1 MLTKLV
7 VALAAV
13 AATVAQAETIF
24 RETFDDADWES
35 RWVASEWKPAAE
47 VGAFEQV
54 TGLHYTA
61 EGDKA
66 IKTSEDARFYA
77 LTAKFDK
84 AFDNKGKDLFLS
96 YLVQHEQKLDCGGAY
111 IKLLPADVDQK
122 NFGGDSPYNVMFGPD
137 ICGSTKKT
145 HAILNYARPGEEA
158 VNMDHKDSI
167 RAESDTDA
175 HVYSFILK
183 KDNTYEVKI
192 DGKSIKDGE
201 LAKSWPFQPEKQ
213 IKDPKQSKPKDWVDT
228 KQIPD
233 PEDKKPEG
241 YDDIPKTIPDPE
253 AEKPEDWDDEDDG
266 EWEPAMIENPEFK
279 GDWTPKMIDNPDYKG
294 EWEHPMIENPD
305 YFEDD
310 AMYNVAKNV
319 GAIGFELWQV
329 KSGTL
334 FDDILVT
341 DSDAM
346 YNVAKNVGAIGFEL
360 WQVKSGTLFDD
371 ILVTD
376 SEDEFNAH
384 EEAVLAK
391 TEAMAAKKKEI
402 QDEEKAK
409 KEAEAEA
416 KAKEEAEKEEA
427 DEADEEEAE
436 DAAEEADE
444 KETKEEAEEEATEE
458 KTEKDEL

>member
-24 RETFDDADWES
+24 RETFDDADWEG
-35 RWVASEWKPAAE
+35 RWVASTWKPSAE
-47 VGAFEQV
+47 VGKFEQV
-54 TGLHYTA
+54 AGKHYTE
-61 EGDKA
+61 EGDQA
-66 IKTSEDARFYA
+66 VKTSEDARFYA
-77 LTAKFDK
+77 LSAKFDK
-84 AFDNKGKDLFLS
+84 PLNNKGKDLFLS

-111 IKLLPADVDQK
+111 IKLLPADVDQA
-122 NFGGDSPYNVMFGPD
+122 NFGGESPYAVMFGPD
-137 ICGSTKKT
+137 ICGSNKKT
-145 HAILNYARPGEEA
+145 HAILNYARPGEDA
-158 VNMDHKDSI
+158 VNMDHKDTI

-175 HVYSFILK
+175 HLYSFVLK
-183 KDNTYEVKI
+183 QDNTYEVKI
-192 DGKSIKDGE
+192 DGKSVKEGE
-201 LAKSWPFQPEKQ
+201 LAKNWPFQPEKQ
-213 IKDPKQSKPKDWVDT
+213 IQDPNQSKPKDWVDA

-241 YDDIPKTIPDPE
+241 HDDIPKTIPDPE

-266 EWEPAMIENPEFK
+266 EWEPAMIENPEYK
-279 GDWTPKMIDNPDYKG
+279 GEWKPKMIDNPDYKG
-294 EWEHPMIENPD
+294 EWVHPLIDNPD

-341 DSDAM
+341 DS
-346 YNVAKNVGAIGFEL
+346 
-360 WQVKSGTLFDD
+360 
-371 ILVTD
+371 
-376 SEDEFNAH
+376 EDEFKAH

-391 TEAMAAKKKEI
+391 TEAMAAKKKQI

-409 KEAEAEA
+409 KEAEA
-416 KAKEEAEKEEA
+416 KAKEAEEKEDA
-427 DEADEEEAE
+427 DDDEADEDEEETKEESKE
-436 DAAEEADE
+436 DAAEEAE
-444 KETKEEAEEEATEE
+444 ETKEEAEEEEDKA
-458 KTEKDEL
+458 EKDEL

>member
-24 RETFDDADWES
+24 RETFDDANWES
-35 RWVASEWKPAAE
+35 RWVASTWKPSAE
-47 VGAFEQV
+47 VGKFEQV
-54 TGLHYTA
+54 AGKHYV
-61 EGDKA
+61 EESDKG

-77 LTAKFDK
+77 LSAKFDK
-84 AFDNKGKDLFLS
+84 PLDNKGKDLYLS

-111 IKLLPADVDQK
+111 IKLLPADVDQA
-122 NFGGDSPYNVMFGPD
+122 NFGGDSPYAVMFGPD

-145 HAILNYARPGEEA
+145 HAILNYARPSEDA
-158 VNMDHKDSI
+158 VNMDHTDTI

-175 HVYSFILK
+175 HLYSFVLK
-183 KDNTYEVKI
+183 QDNTYEVKI
-192 DGKSIKDGE
+192 DGKSIKEGP

-213 IKDPKQSKPKDWVDT
+213 IKDPNQSKPKDWVDA
-228 KQIPD
+228 KQTAD
-233 PEDKKPEG
+233 PEDKKPAG
-241 YDDIPKTIPDPE
+241 WDDTPKTIPDPE

-266 EWEPAMIENPEFK
+266 EWEPAMIENPEYK
-279 GDWTPKMIDNPDYKG
+279 GEWKPKMIDNPDYKG
-294 EWEHPMIENPD
+294 EWEHPLIDNPD

-341 DSDAM
+341 DS
-346 YNVAKNVGAIGFEL
+346 E
-360 WQVKSGTLFDD
+360 
-371 ILVTD
+371 
-376 SEDEFNAH
+376 EEFNAH

-391 TEAMAAKKKEI
+391 TEAMAAKKKQI

-409 KEAEAEA
+409 KKAEA
-416 KAKEEAEKEEA
+416 KAKEAENEDA
-427 DEADEEEAE
+427 DEADEE
-436 DAAEEADE
+436 DAAEEAE
-444 KETKEEAEEEATEE
+444 ETKEEAKEAEEAKEE
-458 KTEKDEL
+458 TAKDEL

>member
-35 RWVASEWKPAAE
+35 RWVASTWKPSAE
-47 VGAFEQV
+47 VGKFEQV
-54 TGLHYTA
+54 AGKHYV
-61 EGDKA
+61 EESDKG

-77 LTAKFDK
+77 LSAKFDK
-84 AFDNKGKDLFLS
+84 PLDNKGKDLYLS

-111 IKLLPADVDQK
+111 IKLLPADVDQA
-122 NFGGDSPYNVMFGPD
+122 NFGGDSPYAVMFGPD

-145 HAILNYARPGEEA
+145 HAILNYARPSEDA
-158 VNMDHKDSI
+158 VNMDHTDTI

-175 HVYSFILK
+175 HLYSFVLK
-183 KDNTYEVKI
+183 QDNTYEVKI
-192 DGKSIKDGE
+192 DGKSIKEGP

-213 IKDPKQSKPKDWVDT
+213 IKDPNQSKPKDWVDA
-228 KQIPD
+228 KQIAD
-233 PEDKKPEG
+233 PEDKKPAVG
-241 YDDIPKTIPDPE
+241 T
-253 AEKPEDWDDEDDG
+253 G
-266 EWEPAMIENPEFK
+266 MIENPEYK
-279 GDWTPKMIDNPDYKG
+279 GEWKPKMIDNPDYKG
-294 EWEHPMIENPD
+294 EWEHPLIDNPD

-341 DSDAM
+341 DS
-346 YNVAKNVGAIGFEL
+346 E
-360 WQVKSGTLFDD
+360 
-371 ILVTD
+371 
-376 SEDEFNAH
+376 EEFNAH

-391 TEAMAAKKKEI
+391 TEAMAAKKKQI

-409 KEAEAEA
+409 KEAEA
-416 KAKEEAEKEEA
+416 KAKEAENEDA

-436 DAAEEADE
+436 EDAAEEAE
-444 KETKEEAEEEATEE
+444 ETKEEAKEAEEAKEE
-458 KTEKDEL
+458 TAKDEL

>member
-35 RWVASEWKPAAE
+35 RWVASTWKPSAE
-47 VGAFEQV
+47 VGKFEQV
-54 TGLHYTA
+54 AGKHYV
-61 EGDKA
+61 EESDKG

-77 LTAKFDK
+77 LSAKFDK
-84 AFDNKGKDLFLS
+84 PLDNKGKDLYLS
-96 YLVQHEQKLDCGGAY
+96 YLVQHEQKLDCGAA
-111 IKLLPADVDQK
+111 PADVDQA
-122 NFGGDSPYNVMFGPD
+122 NFGGDSPYAVMFGPD

-145 HAILNYARPGEEA
+145 HAILNYARPSEDA
-158 VNMDHKDSI
+158 VNMDHTDTI

-175 HVYSFILK
+175 HLYSFVLK
-183 KDNTYEVKI
+183 QDNTYEVKI
-192 DGKSIKDGE
+192 DGKSIKEGP

-213 IKDPKQSKPKDWVDT
+213 IKDPNQSKPKDWVDA
-228 KQIPD
+228 KQIAD
-233 PEDKKPEG
+233 PEDKKPAG
-241 YDDIPKTIPDPE
+241 WDDTPKTIPDPE

-266 EWEPAMIENPEFK
+266 EWEPAMIENPEYK
-279 GDWTPKMIDNPDYKG
+279 GEWKPKMIDNPDYKG
-294 EWEHPMIENPD
+294 EWEHPLIDNPD

-341 DSDAM
+341 DS
-346 YNVAKNVGAIGFEL
+346 E
-360 WQVKSGTLFDD
+360 
-371 ILVTD
+371 
-376 SEDEFNAH
+376 EEFNAH

-391 TEAMAAKKKEI
+391 TEAMAAKKKQI

-409 KEAEAEA
+409 KEAEA
-416 KAKEEAEKEEA
+416 KAKEAENEDA

-436 DAAEEADE
+436 EDAAEEAE
-444 KETKEEAEEEATEE
+444 ETKEEAKEAEEAKEE
-458 KTEKDEL
+458 TAKDEL

>member
-24 RETFDDADWES
+24 RETFDDADWEG
-35 RWVASEWKPAAE
+35 RWVASTWKPAAE
-47 VGAFEQV
+47 VGKFEQV
-54 TGLHYTA
+54 AGKYFA
-61 EGDKA
+61 EEGDQA

-84 AFDNKGKDLFLS
+84 PLDNKGKDLFLS

-111 IKLLPADVDQK
+111 IKLLPADVDQA

-158 VNMDHKDSI
+158 VNMDHKDTI

-175 HVYSFILK
+175 HVYSFVIK
-183 KDNTYEVKI
+183 QDNTYEVRI
-192 DGKSIKDGE
+192 DGKAVKEGP

-213 IKDPKQSKPKDWVDT
+213 IKDPNQSKPEDWVDA
-228 KQIPD
+228 KQIAD
-233 PEDKKPEG
+233 PADKKPEG
-241 YDDIPKTIPDPE
+241 YDDIPKTIPDPD

-279 GDWTPKMIDNPDYKG
+279 GDWKPKMIDNPEYKG
-294 EWEHPMIENPD
+294 EWEHPLIDNPD
-305 YFEDD
+305 YFED
-310 AMYNVAKNV
+310 
-319 GAIGFELWQV
+319 E
-329 KSGTL
+329 
-334 FDDILVT
+334 
-341 DSDAM
+341 AM

-391 TEAMAAKKKEI
+391 TEAMKEKKKQI

-409 KEAEAEA
+409 KEAEA
-416 KAKEEAEKEEA
+416 KEAEKDAEKE
-427 DEADEEEAE
+427 DEDDEDE
-436 DAAEEADE
+436 DEAAEEAE
-444 KETKEEAEEEATEE
+444 ETKEEAEEAEEEAEDEVEEE
-458 KTEKDEL
+458 KAEKDEL